1 MWRESEGLIVHVSPV
16 TNTQNIHGK
25 GAVIDGIN
33 NAIVPY
39 TDTPEVVGIRQ
50 FLAADWPWCCS
61 QRFYLREDSLKD
73 AIGQSLQLPT
83 GRRPESDLELIHGA
97 VGVS

>member
-33 NAIVPY
+33 NAIVPC
-39 TDTPEVVGIRQ
+39 TDTPEVVGIVN
-50 FLAADWPWCCS
+50 FL
-61 QRFYLREDSLKD
+61 Q
-73 AIGQSLQLPT
+73 PT
-83 GRRPESDLELIHGA
+83 GR
-97 VGVS
+97 GVAANASIFEKTR